1 MVETKEPAVILY
13 IILSPIPMNP
23 ELSSKPSKLTNKTIS
38 KIGDITTNKKFITH
52 YELPTQPK

>member
-23 ELSSKPSKLTNKTIS
+23 ELASKPSKLTNKTIS

-52 YELPTQPK
+52 YELPT